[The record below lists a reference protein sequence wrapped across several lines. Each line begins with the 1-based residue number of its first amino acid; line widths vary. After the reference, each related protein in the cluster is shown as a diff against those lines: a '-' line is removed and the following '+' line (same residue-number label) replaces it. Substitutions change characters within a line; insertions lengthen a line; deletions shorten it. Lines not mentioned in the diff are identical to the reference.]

1 MKTNPILQFLII
13 SIYVIAFTFVVGCEG
28 PIGLP
33 GADGIDGID
42 GTDGTDGVAGNVTCL
57 ACHSGEN
64 IQNVKQQFSQSVHSA
79 GQIAVDYAGGRASCA
94 RCHSSEG
101 FIEFATYGT
110 VEENISAPSAWECKT
125 CHSLHST
132 FEVGDFALRLAD
144 PIAFIF
150 DENVTADFGNSNLC
164 ANCHQSRRAE
174 PNISAPGTTF
184 AITSTHY
191 GPHHGAQSN
200 VLYGVGFAE
209 IAGSM
214 SYPAAGSATHMT
226 AETGKCTGCHMATY
240 GNGQGGHTFNPAI
253 DACTACHAGA
263 ADFDINGVQTAIAA
277 QLDELR
283 DLLIARGVVEQA
295 VEDIYEINQETGNIE
310 LVTVMGGYH
319 PVVGTFT
326 MLEAQAFFNWTGLDE
341 DRSHGVHNPE
351 YIKALLT
358 NSIEAL
364 Q

>member
-1 MKTNPILQFLII
+1 MKTNKIFQFLTIGI
-13 SIYVIAFTFVVGCEG
+13 SVVAFAFFVSCEGPVGPVG
-28 PIGLP
+28 PIGL
-33 GADGIDGID
+33 A
-42 GTDGTDGVAGNVTCL
+42 GTDGTDGVDGNVTCL
-57 ACHSGEN
+57 ACHSTGN
-64 IQNVKQQFSQSVHSA
+64 IQNVKEQFSQSVHSA
-79 GQIAVDYAGGRASCA
+79 GQVAVDYAGGRASCA

-101 FIEFATYGT
+101 FIEYAANGT
-110 VEENISAPSAWECKT
+110 VAENISAPSAWECKT
-125 CHSLHST
+125 CHDIHET
-132 FEVGDFALRLAD
+132 FDEVDFASILRLAD

-150 DENVTADFGNSNLC
+150 DEAVTADFGNSNLC

-174 PNISAPGTTF
+174 PNTTDPGATF

-200 VLYGVGFAE
+200 VLYGVGFAQ
-209 IAGSM
+209 IVGSM

-253 DACTACHAGA
+253 DACTECHAGA
-263 ADFDINGVQTAIAA
+263 TDFDINGVRTAIAT

-283 DLLIARGVVEQA
+283 DLLVVRGVLVQA
-295 VEDIYEINQETGNIE
+295 VEDIYELNPETGNID
-310 LVTVMGGYH
+310 LVTVIGGYH
-319 PVVGTFT
+319 PVVGTYS
-326 MLEAQAFFNWTGLDE
+326 MAEAQAFFNWTGLDE
-341 DRSHGVHNPE
+341 DRSQGVHNPA
-351 YIKALLT
+351 YVKALLT